1 MADEE
6 NIKPPEKPKR
16 NWIWWVGIGLLA
28 FILIL
33 VIFALI
39 KSNTIKVKDIGWALL
54 VVFILSVIGLAVYF
68 LVKYIREKNKPVIT
82 EKPHIKK
89 WEAKEMAKELMK
101 KDHYVTLDM
110 KDTEIDAVKNIGKE
124 NHPKIKIY
132 HLKTRDTTTGKKWDV
147 MIRMD
152 NPEESAELQNKKKE
166 EVDEALNQ
174 LADFKEPENTII
186 QESRDP
192 ITQEIT
198 RTITRPTPLIEQ
210 KPTEEEEVAEI

>member
-89 WEAKEMAKELMK
+89 WEAKE
-101 KDHYVTLDM
+101 
-110 KDTEIDAVKNIGKE
+110 I
-124 NHPKIKIY
+124 
-132 HLKTRDTTTGKKWDV
+132 
-147 MIRMD
+147 
-152 NPEESAELQNKKKE
+152 
-166 EVDEALNQ
+166 
-174 LADFKEPENTII
+174 
-186 QESRDP
+186 
-192 ITQEIT
+192 
-198 RTITRPTPLIEQ
+198 
-210 KPTEEEEVAEI
+210 EEEFIEKRPLCNLRHEKHRN